1 MSLKTHKILIFIP
14 IVNIFFMFFFI
25 YFYLKSNLP
34 MSRFLKNIFKVFG
47 LLILVNLPEMILN
60 IFFQIHSDILFWITA
75 YLCFLSFGL
84 VFVKDEEKYYK
95 EK

>member
-1 MSLKTHKILIFIP
+1 MSLKIQKILIFVP

-25 YFYLKSNLP
+25 YFYLKNGLP
-34 MSRFLKNIFKVFG
+34 MLRFLKNIFKVFG
-47 LLILVNLPEMILN
+47 LLILVNLPRMILD

-84 VFVKDEEKYYK
+84 VLLKDEEKYYK
-95 EK
+95 GK

>member
-1 MSLKTHKILIFIP
+1 MSLKAHKILIFIP

-25 YFYLKSNLP
+25 YFYLKNNLP

-47 LLILVNLPEMILN
+47 LLILVNLPRMILD

>member
-1 MSLKTHKILIFIP
+1 MTLKAHKILIFIP

-25 YFYLKSNLP
+25 YFYLKNNLP
-34 MSRFLKNIFKVFG
+34 MSRFLKNLFKIFG
-47 LLILVNLPEMILN
+47 LLIIVNLPEMILS
-60 IFFQIHSDILFWITA
+60 IFFQIHSDILFWITT

-95 EK
+95 GK

>member
-1 MSLKTHKILIFIP
+1 
-14 IVNIFFMFFFI
+14 
-25 YFYLKSNLP
+25 

-47 LLILVNLPEMILN
+47 LLILVNLPRMILD
-60 IFFQIHSDILFWITA
+60 IFFQIHSDILFWITT